1 MVLGLSWGLYSAVTW
16 LQLAG
21 GAGQEAPR
29 SCTRFGYCPGL
40 LGGLLPTT

>member
-21 GAGQEAPR
+21 GDGQEAAR
-29 SCTRFGYCPGL
+29 LCTRLGNWPGL